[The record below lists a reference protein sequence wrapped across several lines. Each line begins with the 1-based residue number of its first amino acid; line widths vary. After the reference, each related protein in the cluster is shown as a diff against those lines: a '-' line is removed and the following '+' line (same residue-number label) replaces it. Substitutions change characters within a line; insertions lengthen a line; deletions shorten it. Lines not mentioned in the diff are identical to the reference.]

1 MKIILIIISM
11 MYSFVFSGTLIGNIK
26 YEGKLPNKKLLKM
39 DSDPICGN
47 AHNSDMFNESFIVDD
62 KNNLQNVLVWIKDID
77 YTESSPIDKKII
89 NQAGCIYQPHILGIM
104 KGQTLLIKNSDA
116 TLHNVHSYSKN
127 NLSFNLA
134 MPKVVKET
142 EVLFNKI
149 ESPFPIKCDVHPW
162 MKTWIAV
169 FNHPYYTVTD
179 KNGNYVI
186 ENIPEGKYSIV
197 AFQEKFKM
205 KGIIEKEV
213 EIKNDKASEV
223 NFKFVRNKK

>member
-1 MKIILIIISM
+1 
-11 MYSFVFSGTLIGNIK
+11 
-26 YEGKLPNKKLLKM
+26 
-39 DSDPICGN
+39 
-47 AHNSDMFNESFIVDD
+47 
-62 KNNLQNVLVWIKDID
+62 
-77 YTESSPIDKKII
+77 
-89 NQAGCIYQPHILGIM
+89 M